1 MHGSQVYRKLP
12 SLTSTN
18 LTRTWRPSK
27 PTETQLRDFKRRK
40 TSWRLTR
47 VTRSLGS
54 WLPETQLR
62 DFKRRKTSWR
72 LTRVTR
78 SLGSWLLQRL
88 IPLKKEEEEEKEKEK
103 EKERE
108 EKKKNKNK
116 SEHLRTKVTE
126 PNQEWCSPQQS

>member
-54 WLPETQLR
+54 WL
-62 DFKRRKTSWR
+62 
-72 LTRVTR
+72 
-78 SLGSWLLQRL
+78 LQRL
-88 IPLKKEEEEEKEKEK
+88 IPLKKEEEEKEKEK